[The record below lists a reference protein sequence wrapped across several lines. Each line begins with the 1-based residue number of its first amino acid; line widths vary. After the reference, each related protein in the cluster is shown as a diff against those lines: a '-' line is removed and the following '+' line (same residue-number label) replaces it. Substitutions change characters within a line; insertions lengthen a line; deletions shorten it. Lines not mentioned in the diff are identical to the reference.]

1 MNRENHMQNNQTKIK
16 ESFTIDK
23 DLSHKLK
30 SFCHKTF
37 RKKSS
42 VINKILKDN
51 QHLIR

>member
-1 MNRENHMQNNQTKIK
+1 MLNNNQTKIK

-23 DLSHKLK
+23 DLSHKLN

-42 VINKILKDN
+42 VINEILKRN
-51 QHLIR
+51 ENLLS